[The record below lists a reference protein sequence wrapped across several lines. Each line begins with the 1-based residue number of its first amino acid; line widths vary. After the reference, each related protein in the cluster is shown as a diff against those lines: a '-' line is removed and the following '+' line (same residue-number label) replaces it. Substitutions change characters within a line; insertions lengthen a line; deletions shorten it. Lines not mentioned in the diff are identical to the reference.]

1 MVNVTDSIGI
11 DGMDRNWTVQRWHAP
26 RVMDGGFLA
35 GKLTNGHWEV
45 LGYYRDLG
53 DALKKAFDEVVKD
66 SVTSGAVLTLD
77 GLMSAVHEARAA
89 CVEAG
94 RVAVFTGVGHG

>member
-1 MVNVTDSIGI
+1 MVNVTDKIGI

-26 RVMDGGFLA
+26 RLMEAGFHA
-35 GKLTNGHWEV
+35 GKMTNGHWEV

-53 DALKKAFDEVVKD
+53 DALKKALDEVAKD
-66 SVTSGAVLTLD
+66 YVEAGLVTTLEE
-77 GLMSAVHEARAA
+77 LLVTVHHAKAL

-94 RVAVFTGVGHG
+94 RAAVFTSQAA

>member
-1 MVNVTDSIGI
+1 MVNVTDGIGI

-26 RVMDGGFLA
+26 RVMDGGFHA

-45 LGYYRDLG
+45 LGYYRDIG
-53 DALKKAFDEVVKD
+53 DALKKALDEAVKD
-66 SVTSGAVLTLD
+66 LVTSGTVTTLD
-77 GLMSAVHEARAA
+77 GLAGAVAQARAA

-94 RVAVFTGVGHG
+94 RVAVFTGAAA

>member
-11 DGMDRNWTVQRWHAP
+11 DGEDRNWTVNRWVP
-26 RVMDGGFLA
+26 PELQDRGFA
-35 GKLTNGHWEV
+35 KGQMSKGSWRV

-53 DALKKAFDEVVKD
+53 DALKKALDEVVKD
-66 SVTSGAVLTLD
+66 LVTSGTVTTLD

-94 RVAVFTGVGHG
+94 RVAVFTGVQS